1 MILLPYGHEQTSV
14 RRLPW
19 VTIGIMAVC
28 LVAFVLTGRW
38 QPLPRE
44 DLAIQEDVLATIE
57 WYAEHPYLRLDPEF
71 EETFLGGVG
80 DEQMKEM
87 LGYLSELRQHNP
99 PLPVLLA
106 EQEHLDTIAARA
118 VENFKKH
125 TLRKWGLI
133 PADKRALS
141 WLSHM
146 FLHAGWLHLLGN
158 MFILFLAGPF
168 IEDRWGRPIYLG
180 FYVVSGF
187 VAAIFHILSVPDSV
201 MPMVGASGAIAGVM
215 GAFLILFGKT
225 KIKFFYLFLLVRGT
239 FQAPAWLMIPLW
251 FASQL
256 WMGLL
261 TSGLDIQVGV
271 AYWAH
276 IGGFAGGVGVA
287 WFMVSKKIEER
298 FIHPNIAN
306 KITLE
311 VEENN
316 PVIEALEMRESDPQ
330 QAFRMLSLAVMNQP
344 KNHDGAAALWH
355 LAVELKRAPEV
366 APLMLRSIGH
376 QLRSGDA
383 ELALTQWMD
392 VQRVVPDVRGDPRQ
406 IVRLAQALAERD
418 RYEDA
423 LVTLQMAMRSGGD
436 KLDPMLAL
444 TIARTAADIGPSTA
458 RAAIQYVMDH
468 PAADP
473 EVRKRGQQLL
483 QRMESKAA
491 EPSGDAASGEEPVG
505 SQSGGGPSI
514 PLSY

>member
-28 LVAFVLTGRW
+28 LLAFIVSGRW
-38 QPLPRE
+38 HPLPRE
-44 DLAIQEDVLATIE
+44 DYEIQEDVVAAVE

-71 EETFLGGVG
+71 EQTLLAGVG

-87 LGYLSELRQHNP
+87 LGYLAELRQHNP

-106 EQEHLDTIAARA
+106 EQEHLDTLTARA
-118 VENFKKH
+118 VQNFRSH

-133 PADKRALS
+133 PADKRVLS
-141 WLSHM
+141 WVSHM

-187 VAAIFHILSVPDSV
+187 VAAFFHILSVPDSA
-201 MPMVGASGAIAGVM
+201 MPMIGASGAIAGVM

-225 KIKFFYLFLLVRGT
+225 KIKFFYLFLLIRGT
-239 FQAPAWLMIPLW
+239 FRAPAWLMIPLW
-251 FASQL
+251 FAS
-256 WMGLL
+256 
-261 TSGLDIQVGV
+261 
-271 AYWAH
+271 H
-276 IGGFAGGVGVA
+276 GVA
-287 WFMVSKKIEER
+287 WFMVSKKVEER
-298 FIHPNIAN
+298 FIHKNIES

-316 PVIEALEMRESDPQ
+316 PVIEALEVRESDPQ

-355 LAVELKRAPEV
+355 LAVELDRAGEV

-376 QLRSGDA
+376 QLRSGDP
-383 ELALTQWMD
+383 ELALEQWLD
-392 VQRVVPDVRGDPRQ
+392 LQRVVPQIQGDPRQ

-423 LVTLQMAMRSGGD
+423 LVTLQMAMRSAGD

-444 TIARTAADIGPSTA
+444 GIARMAADIGPSTA
-458 RAAIQYVMDH
+458 RTAIQFVLDH
-468 PAADP
+468 PATDP
-473 EVRKRGQQLL
+473 EVRKRARQLL
-483 QRMESKAA
+483 ERTEAKARQ
-491 EPSGDAASGEEPVG
+491 PSDDASPGEEPVG
-505 SQSGGGPSI
+505 IQSSGGPSI
-514 PLSY
+514 PLSS

>member
-28 LVAFVLTGRW
+28 LIAFIVSGRW
-38 QPLPRE
+38 HPLPRE
-44 DLAIQEDVLATIE
+44 DYEIQEDVLGALE

-71 EETFLGGVG
+71 EKTFLAGVG

-87 LGYLSELRQHNP
+87 LGYLAELRQHNP

-118 VENFKKH
+118 VENFRNH

-158 MFILFLAGPF
+158 MLILFLAGPF
-168 IEDRWGRPIYLG
+168 IEDRWGRPLYLG
-180 FYVVSGF
+180 FYLVSGV
-187 VAAIFHILSVPDSV
+187 VAASFHILSMPDSA
-201 MPMVGASGAIAGVM
+201 MPMIGASGAIAGVM
-215 GAFLILFGKT
+215 GAFLIRYGT
-225 KIKFFYLFLLVRGT
+225 TTIKFFYLFLLIRGT
-239 FQAPAWLMIPLW
+239 FRAPAWLMIPIW
-251 FASQL
+251 FVSQV

-261 TSGLDIQVGV
+261 TSELDIQAGV

-276 IGGFAGGVGVA
+276 IGGFATGVGVA
-287 WFMVSKKIEER
+287 WFVASKKIEER
-298 FIHPNIAN
+298 FIHPNIEN

-316 PVIEALEMRESDPQ
+316 AVIEALEVREKDPQ
-330 QAFRMLSLAVMNQP
+330 QALRMLSLAVMNQP

-355 LAVELKRAPEV
+355 LAQELDRAGEV

-376 QLRSGDA
+376 QLRSGDR
-383 ELALTQWMD
+383 ELALDQWLEL
-392 VQRVVPDVRGDPRQ
+392 QRVVPQIQGDPRQ

-423 LVTLQMAMRSGGD
+423 LVTLQTAMRSGGD

-444 TIARTAADIGPSTA
+444 SIARTAADISPSTA
-458 RAAIQYVMDH
+458 RAAVQHVLDH
-468 PAADP
+468 PAVDS
-473 EVRKRGQQLL
+473 EVRQRALQLL
-483 QRMESKAA
+483 KRMESKAA
-491 EPSGDAASGEEPVG
+491 EPSDESSSGEEPVG
-505 SQSGGGPSI
+505 IQSRGGPSI
-514 PLSY
+514 PLSS